1 MRADLEKILVGS
13 LRGTLHVMLCAGS
26 SPGIHGLRH
35 ALSGHPL
42 YNFFNAS
49 SRHEVDTFMRQVPSW
64 HCVVAEASMGFEES
78 CFLPILDSPSRP
90 SVLVV
95 DGREPGQIQRYCTD
109 DIIHGEG
116 DNRSAAQSLKALDVS
131 CFVHLTPESVAET
144 AVKVQ
149 RRSIERKL
157 VSTPTDE
164 WVRRILDILFSRN
177 PLTVESWAEEAGV
190 RARKFQREFKH
201 ISLLAPK
208 KMLALYHAYRIAF
221 EYCAKRQEDR
231 QAYKGV
237 QSAYVICDHDKT
249 RIMEYVL
256 THQSALL
263 SPAG

>member
-1 MRADLEKILVGS
+1 MRADLEKILVDS
-13 LRGTLHVMLCAGS
+13 LRGTLHVMLCAGNS
-26 SPGIHGLRH
+26 SGIHGLRH
-35 ALSGHPL
+35 VLSGHPL

-49 SRHEVDTFMRQVPSW
+49 SRHEVDTFMRQVPVW

-78 CFLPILDSPSRP
+78 CFLPILTSPSCP
-90 SVLVV
+90 SVLVI
-95 DGREPGQIQRYCTD
+95 DGREPARIQRFCTD
-109 DIIHGEG
+109 NIIHGEG
-116 DNRSAAQSLKALDVS
+116 DNHSAAEHLKQFDLS
-131 CFVHLTPESVAET
+131 CFLHLTPDSVTEA
-144 AVKVQ
+144 AAKVQ

-157 VSTPTDE
+157 VSTPTNV
-164 WVRRILDILFSRN
+164 WVRKILDILFTTN
-177 PLTVESWAEEAGV
+177 PLTVECWAEAAGV

-221 EYCAKRQEDR
+221 EHCAKEEERK
-231 QAYKGV
+231 AYKGV
-237 QSAYVICDHDKT
+237 QSAYVICDRDKT